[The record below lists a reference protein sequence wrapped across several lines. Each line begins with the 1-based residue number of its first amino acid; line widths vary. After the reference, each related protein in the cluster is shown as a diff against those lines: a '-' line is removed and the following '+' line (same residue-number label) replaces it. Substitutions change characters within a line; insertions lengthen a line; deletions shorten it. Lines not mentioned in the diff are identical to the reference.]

1 MKKFCSS
8 LREHATNI
16 INFEKKKMLLL
27 TKKKLK
33 LDHDPTGYFSQTTRI
48 NKRV

>member
-16 INFEKKKMLLL
+16 INFEKKKMLQL
-27 TKKKLK
+27 TKKELK
-33 LDHDPTGYFSQTTRI
+33 LDHDPTA
-48 NKRV
+48 

>member
-1 MKKFCSS
+1 MEKFCSS

-33 LDHDPTGYFSQTTRI
+33 LDHDPTAYFSQTTRI